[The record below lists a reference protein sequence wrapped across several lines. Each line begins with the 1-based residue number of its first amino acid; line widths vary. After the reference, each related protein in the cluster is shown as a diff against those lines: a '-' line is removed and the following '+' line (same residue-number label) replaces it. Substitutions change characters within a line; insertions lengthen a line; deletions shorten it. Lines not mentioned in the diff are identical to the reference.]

1 MRTRDILVRAC
12 VVSGLTLGGAAM
24 AQDMQGEVQ
33 LGEDR
38 VTADMQGG
46 LAAVQFP
53 QGIRAQAD
61 ADVENARNDIRETI
75 EEFTQAAFTR
85 GGFDD
90 MVERLVDQDRN
101 RIGDLDDN
109 LNQTLDAHIQTF
121 LRNWETKYDSEFD
134 IDDDQFLRGM
144 AVTVGEVEDPQM
156 AMRHWPVAPTGDVRE
171 AAPAAA
177 AVDENNRELGQANLE
192 EGRDVAIA
200 TVRGKD
206 GKTLHVS
213 LINEAGG
220 WKIDLP
226 NNISAEQLHQ
236 RTSKVLQALNED
248 PSKLP
253 ASESEAYDMLSHKLL
268 SSIYDL
274 KDGRTDRDQAQ
285 PASGLQ
291 QGELNIEVDTQ

>member
-1 MRTRDILVRAC
+1 MRTRDLLMRAC
-12 VVSGLTLGGAAM
+12 VVSGLTLGGTAI
-24 AQDMQGEVQ
+24 AQDMEGEVQ
-33 LGEDR
+33 LGEGR
-38 VTADMQGG
+38 ITADMQGG

-61 ADVENARNDIRETI
+61 ANVEKARNDIRKTLV
-75 EEFTQAAFTR
+75 EFTEAAFSR

-101 RIGDLDDN
+101 RIGDLDDD
-109 LNQTLDAHIQTF
+109 LGKTLDAHVQTF

-134 IDDDQFLRGM
+134 IDGDQFLRGM
-144 AVTVGEVEDPQM
+144 AVTVGEVEDSQM
-156 AMRHWPVAPTGDVRE
+156 AMRNWPVSPTGDVRE
-171 AAPAAA
+171 AAPAGAA
-177 AVDENNRELGQANLE
+177 INDKEELGQANLE

-200 TVRGKD
+200 TLRGKD

-226 NNISAEQLHQ
+226 NNITAEQLHQ
-236 RTSKVLQALNED
+236 RTSKVFQALNED
-248 PSKLP
+248 PTKLP
-253 ASESEAYDMLSHKLL
+253 ASEAEAYEMLSHKLL

-274 KDGRTDRDQAQ
+274 KDGRTDRDRAQ
-285 PASGLQ
+285 PAGGVQ
-291 QGELNIEVDTQ
+291 QGELNIDVDTQ

>member
-1 MRTRDILVRAC
+1 MITRDILVRAC
-12 VVSGLTLGGAAM
+12 VVSGLTLGGAAI
-24 AQDMQGEVQ
+24 AQEMQGEVQ

-101 RIGDLDDN
+101 RIGDLDDS
-109 LNQTLDAHIQTF
+109 LGQTLDAHVQTF

-144 AVTVGEVEDPQM
+144 AVTVGEVEDARM
-156 AMRHWPVAPTGDVRE
+156 AMRSWPVSPTGDVRE
-171 AAPAAA
+171 AAPAGAA
-177 AVDENNRELGQANLE
+177 MNDKEELGQANLE

-200 TVRGKD
+200 TLRGKD

-226 NNISAEQLHQ
+226 NNITAAQLHQ
-236 RTSKVLQALNED
+236 RTSKVFQALNED
-248 PSKLP
+248 PTKLP
-253 ASESEAYDMLSHKLL
+253 ASEAEAYEMLSHKLL

-285 PASGLQ
+285 PAGGVQ